1 MELSNFL
8 DTKMIAHISVEAV
21 VIGGVTYWL
30 NSKIS
35 SVQGQVNQI
44 GEKLQQYEAI
54 IAQQQQIIQQH
65 SEILKK
71 LLQQQN
77 GYRNFKPKKVS
88 FVTPVEQPASQPVH
102 SSQPVHTSQSFQTS
116 QPVHTSQSFQ
126 TSQSD
131 SDDEIE
137 PEELDELLGTELTD
151 LSNERKLDLKSN
163 DVKKKEMHGE

>member
-88 FVTPVEQPASQPVH
+88 FVTPLEQPASQPVH
-102 SSQPVHTSQSFQTS
+102 SSQPVSTS